1 LTGQLRDRAMHEV
14 TSLDEFVALVEDSE
28 GGHPL
33 YVRWTRDL
41 DADLAAETSRDELT
55 GIELPGLSAN
65 GLSVEP
71 WWGERP
77 LHMWL
82 ARKLFD
88 YRHLPRRRGADTRA
102 WVVTG
107 HEAARSGQRAAD
119 RAVST
124 GRADRRPGDRRG
136 ERAGSRRTRP
146 LGQPR
151 SCRGRATMST

>member
-1 LTGQLRDRAMHEV
+1 LTDQLRNRAMHEV
-14 TSLDEFVALVEDSE
+14 TSLDEFVALVEESE

-107 HEAARSGQRAAD
+107 HEAARGPDNEPLIVRCRPVAQIADRVIDEASELVAAEPGRWGSLDRAAD
-119 RAVST
+119 E
-124 GRADRRPGDRRG
+124 RP
-136 ERAGSRRTRP
+136 
-146 LGQPR
+146 
-151 SCRGRATMST
+151 